1 MELGD
6 LLRETLSV
14 DCDEVWDNK
23 RTPDTRMPVGYGM
36 RMNFS
41 GVGFRNSLV
50 SIPKV
55 VVERL
60 VCKFL

>member
-1 MELGD
+1 
-6 LLRETLSV
+6 
-14 DCDEVWDNK
+14 
-23 RTPDTRMPVGYGM
+23 MPVGYGM

-41 GVGFRNSLV
+41 GVAFRNLLV